1 MSTVQ
6 IEVSKL
12 EQLEEKA
19 KLFDKLNLN
28 NSLDLAKDITNNS
41 KNVNKASTTRLSE
54 VENIKNLVNNFIN
67 YSNEIKCLSDLSLDS
82 AQLTSKESSETI
94 SLVEELFSLIT
105 TMSSTIMEFAETMKE
120 LNEKN
125 CSITDLVQAND
136 KISMQTNLLA
146 INAAIEASKAQ
157 EFGRGFA
164 IVATEVKK
172 LAASSKQ
179 STLNIGNEVEK
190 IKVITLE
197 VSKKNEDVQTLVQS
211 SVEISKQAIVKLKN
225 LIEVAANNSK
235 NSNDISLNVHEQ
247 LKSSD
252 IIQNNILNIVED
264 TKKAINGSQVNINL
278 GEDLI
283 QNLKNNS

>member
-28 NSLDLAKDITNNS
+28 NSLDLAKDITNNA